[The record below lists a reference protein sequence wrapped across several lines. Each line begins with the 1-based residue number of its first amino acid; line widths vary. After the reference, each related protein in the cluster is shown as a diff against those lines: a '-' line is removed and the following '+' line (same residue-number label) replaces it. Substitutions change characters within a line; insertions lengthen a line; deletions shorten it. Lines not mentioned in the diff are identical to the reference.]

1 MGRPL
6 EADFRGGVF
15 ACDPDEATACG
26 GTALV
31 RLCEAVGF
39 FRPLKKK
46 NKATPAMIK
55 SHHIESLRPE
65 SVFQNIGGIISDFD
79 HHWESTF
86 MHIGRS
92 EGDSRWSHLL
102 TSANA
107 IYLPIVS

>member
-6 EADFRGGVF
+6 EADFRGGVV
-15 ACDPDEATACG
+15 ACNRGEATACG
-26 GTALV
+26 GTALF
-31 RLCEAVGF
+31 RREAVAF

-86 MHIGRS
+86 THIGRS

-107 IYLPIVS
+107 IYLPIVT